1 MKWIKALNLQQWAD
15 SIPAKVIFPAL
26 IADLIRATANSITE
40 IRFPNGDK
48 GQVRGYDGVLKAEG
62 VAPYVPDGDSFWEF
76 GVNEKLLD
84 KANFDYEKKNT
95 RSCSRDTSKDYFCF
109 RFIKNMG

>member
-15 SIPAKVIFPAL
+15 SSPAKVIFPAL

-62 VAPYVPDGDSFWEF
+62 VAPYVILPSNSGHAA
-76 GVNEKLLD
+76 K
-84 KANFDYEKKNT
+84 
-95 RSCSRDTSKDYFCF
+95 
-109 RFIKNMG
+109 

>member
-62 VAPYVPDGDSFWEF
+62 VAPYVILPSNSGQTIDYLLVCEINFRCWQ
-76 GVNEKLLD
+76 KLPL
-84 KANFDYEKKNT
+84 ALSLMPLSNCL
-95 RSCSRDTSKDYFCF
+95 RA
-109 RFIKNMG
+109 MGK

>member
-62 VAPYVPDGDSFWEF
+62 VAPYVPY
-76 GVNEKLLD
+76 VAKLLS
-84 KANFDYEKKNT
+84 FHYVT
-95 RSCSRDTSKDYFCF
+95 TSYKTF
-109 RFIKNMG
+109 

>member
-48 GQVRGYDGVLKAEG
+48 GQVRGYDGV
-62 VAPYVPDGDSFWEF
+62 
-76 GVNEKLLD
+76 
-84 KANFDYEKKNT
+84 
-95 RSCSRDTSKDYFCF
+95 
-109 RFIKNMG
+109 

>member
-40 IRFPNGDK
+40 IRFPNGDMILPSNSGHAAK
-48 GQVRGYDGVLKAEG
+48 
-62 VAPYVPDGDSFWEF
+62 
-76 GVNEKLLD
+76 
-84 KANFDYEKKNT
+84 
-95 RSCSRDTSKDYFCF
+95 
-109 RFIKNMG
+109 

>member
-62 VAPYVPDGDSFWEF
+62 VAPMFLMATHSGNLVLMKNCLIKLTLITKKEHA
-76 GVNEKLLD
+76 KLLQR
-84 KANFDYEKKNT
+84 YV
-95 RSCSRDTSKDYFCF
+95 
-109 RFIKNMG
+109 